1 VRGLTIELSTLISF
15 IIGIGFGITLFSLI
29 YLYFLV
35 RSVRAPLHQKAKT
48 LPPLTEDALNQILE
62 DALVVFQSRQKETGF
77 ADAFFDTSKA
87 MIQTI
92 AKEYFPMSK
101 HPLLELSIDELMMM
115 AGYIQERVDNL
126 LKKGVLKNAR
136 QIRLIKFME
145 MIELKRRLD
154 ENRWMQLMRSDALQ
168 KTVIST
174 LHLVN
179 LFNPVYWF
187 RRIIIKTSVDVLN
200 KRIGKTL
207 LAVVAEES
215 SRIYSKKAFDTALDY
230 DLVTRALEKLELEDI
245 DEID

>member
-1 VRGLTIELSTLISF
+1 
-15 IIGIGFGITLFSLI
+15 
-29 YLYFLV
+29 
-35 RSVRAPLHQKAKT
+35 
-48 LPPLTEDALNQILE
+48 
-62 DALVVFQSRQKETGF
+62 
-77 ADAFFDTSKA
+77 
-87 MIQTI
+87 
-92 AKEYFPMSK
+92 
-101 HPLLELSIDELMMM
+101 
-115 AGYIQERVDNL
+115 
-126 LKKGVLKNAR
+126 
-136 QIRLIKFME
+136 ME